1 MICIKILRGSL
12 LLLCQLCE
20 YQLRDF
26 DHGSNSA
33 LNTWH
38 TEGANSPAPPTTTK
52 KTLNE

>member
-12 LLLCQLCE
+12 LLPCQLCE

-26 DHGSNSA
+26 DNGSNSA

-38 TEGANSPAPPTTTK
+38 TKGANSPVPPHQK
-52 KTLNE
+52 NVK